1 MPAILLPAVR
11 PVIDHALL
19 SRAVARGILTA
30 AQVEALDRLA
40 REVAAPEPERVDDD
54 ERLRFITGFAD
65 IFVTLGIALFLGAA
79 WWLAGDTLG
88 ETGSRVL
95 VAALA
100 WGLAEFFTRRR
111 RMALPSIALLAI
123 FAVESFLAVSSMAG
137 IAVGWGSAL
146 PGPSGSGAPAPL
158 PYAGAALATL
168 ALCALHYRRFSVP
181 ITIAAGAAALAGTLL
196 ALAFALVPSLDTG
209 AFSALLV
216 AAGLAVF
223 ALAMR
228 FDLADR
234 QRQTRRTDIAFWLHL
249 LAAPLIVHPMLT
261 TVLRS
266 GDAPTTVSAIL
277 VLGVVLLLALV
288 ALVTDRR
295 AILVAG
301 LTYAGIAFGTL
312 IRDAGFTSRAAP
324 LSFLALGAFVLLLS
338 AGWHAMRGLVLRG
351 LPARL
356 AARLPHPIGAR

>member
-1 MPAILLPAVR
+1 MPAGP
-11 PVIDHALL
+11 PVIDPALL

-40 REVAAPEPERVDDD
+40 REEAVPVPERVDDD

-65 IFVTLGIALFLGAA
+65 IFVTLGIGLFLGAA
-79 WWLAGDTLG
+79 WLLAGDTLG

-100 WGLAEFFTRRR
+100 WALAEFFTRRR

-123 FAVESFLAVSSMAG
+123 FAVESFLALASMAG
-137 IAVGWGSAL
+137 LAIGLGSAL

-168 ALCALHYRRFSVP
+168 ALCALHYRRFAVP

-196 ALAFALVPSLDTG
+196 ALAFALVPTLDAD

-216 AAGLAVF
+216 TAGLAVF

-228 FDLADR
+228 FDLGDR

-249 LAAPLIVHPMLT
+249 LAAPLIVHPMLA
-261 TVLRS
+261 TVLRN
-266 GDAPTTVSAIL
+266 GEAPSTVSAIL

-312 IRDAGFTSRAAP
+312 IRDAGFSNRAAP

-338 AGWHAMRGLVLRG
+338 AGWHAMRGVVLRG

-356 AARLPHPIGAR
+356 ADRLPHPIGAR

>member
-1 MPAILLPAVR
+1 MPAILPPAVR

-19 SRAVARGILTA
+19 ARAVARGIVTA
-30 AQVEALDRLA
+30 TQVEALDRLA
-40 REVAAPEPERVDDD
+40 REEVAPVPERVDDD

-65 IFVTLGIALFLGAA
+65 IFVTLGIVLFVGAA

-158 PYAGAALATL
+158 PYAGAALA
-168 ALCALHYRRFSVP
+168 A
-181 ITIAAGAAALAGTLL
+181 TLL

-216 AAGLAVF
+216 TAGLAVF

-338 AGWHAMRGLVLRG
+338 AGWHAMRSVVLRG

>member
-1 MPAILLPAVR
+1 M
-11 PVIDHALL
+11 IDHALL
-19 SRAVARGILTA
+19 TRAVARGILTA
-30 AQVEALDRLA
+30 GQVEALDRLA
-40 REVAAPEPERVDDD
+40 REEAAPAPERVEDD

-65 IFVTLGIALFLGAA
+65 IFVTLGIGLFVGAA
-79 WWLAGDTLG
+79 WLLAGDALG
-88 ETGSRVL
+88 ETGSWAL
-95 VAALA
+95 VAILS

-111 RMALPSIALLAI
+111 RMALPSIALLAL
-123 FAVESFLAVSSMAG
+123 FAVSAFLAVSSLAG

-146 PGPSGSGAPAPL
+146 PGPRGSGSPAPL

-168 ALCALHYRRFSVP
+168 ALCAVHYRRFAVP

-196 ALAFALVPSLDTG
+196 GLTFALVPDLDTG

-234 QRQTRRTDIAFWLHL
+234 LRTTRRTDIAFWLHL
-249 LAAPLIVHPMLT
+249 LAAPLIVHPVLT
-261 TVLRS
+261 TVLRN
-266 GDAPTTVSAIL
+266 GGEPTTVSAIL
-277 VLGVVLLLALV
+277 VLAVVLLLALV

-338 AGWHAMRGLVLRG
+338 AGWHGLRGVVLRG
-351 LPARL
+351 LPTRL